1 MHSIGNIANTIVIT
15 VYCDQFVMYINS
27 NHYVVCLKLITVC
40 QLSFSEIIMKIAKV
54 DKSVVKLEP
63 LNIVDGN
70 VK

>member
-1 MHSIGNIANTIVIT
+1 
-15 VYCDQFVMYINS
+15 MYINS